1 MRCFHK
7 VYKVSSAKMSLKIDV
22 PLKKLNKSSS
32 GNDVL
37 IKFLESQSIQR
48 GDYNF
53 ALKWSAFMSYK
64 FRFGWRKSKSYSTFF
79 WVASFLFLN

>member
-1 MRCFHK
+1 MRCLHK

-37 IKFLESQSIQR
+37 IKFLESQSIQKD
-48 GDYNF
+48 DYNF
-53 ALKWSAFMSYK
+53 ALK
-64 FRFGWRKSKSYSTFF
+64 
-79 WVASFLFLN
+79 